1 MGTINSLPIS
11 TTKIDEL
18 PIYGVVDLDAKKKD
32 LIEISKNS
40 GDSSSPIY
48 ATGGSRKIPIDEFQ
62 KLIGQ
67 SDRKSVV

>member
-1 MGTINSLPIS
+1 MGTINSLPIQ

-40 GDSSSPIY
+40 
-48 ATGGSRKIPIDEFQ
+48 
-62 KLIGQ
+62 
-67 SDRKSVV
+67 DRKSVV